1 MSKYNIFNIDNSISV
16 VRFQPNFGFGG
27 GQNPNQRFGGRPGFN
42 PQQQQQF
49 GGFQHRPQQ
58 GFQQRPQQGFQQRPQ
73 QGFQQRPQQ
82 GFQQER
88 PSFGQQG
95 PRFGQQGPG
104 PNFSQ
109 QGSGPR
115 GPGPN
120 FGQQGFQQR
129 PQFPQQHA
137 QNNRHG
143 NRIYFKLCQF

>member
-1 MSKYNIFNIDNSISV
+1 MAMMNEQRNSN
-16 VRFQPNFGFGG
+16 RMND
-27 GQNPNQRFGGRPGFN
+27 
-42 PQQQQQF
+42 
-49 GGFQHRPQQ
+49 
-58 GFQQRPQQGFQQRPQ
+58 
-73 QGFQQRPQQ
+73 Q

-95 PRFGQQGPG
+95 PRFGNQGPG

-143 NRIYFKLCQF
+143 KRIYFKLYLPVLNPW

>member
-1 MSKYNIFNIDNSISV
+1 MNNFCLQ
-16 VRFQPNFGFGG
+16 FQSNFGFGG

-58 GFQQRPQQGFQQRPQ
+58 GFQQRPQHGFHQRPQ

-82 GFQQER
+82 GFHQER

-95 PRFGQQGPG
+95 PRFGQQG
-104 PNFSQ
+104 FE
-109 QGSGPR
+109 
-115 GPGPN
+115 
-120 FGQQGFQQR
+120 QR

-137 QNNRHG
+137 QNNRYG
-143 NRIYFKLCQF
+143 NRIYFRLCQF

>member
-1 MSKYNIFNIDNSISV
+1 MLNNFAPLYVKPIHFNLGFSGTLRSLFVIFLRGCFLSPIFVHFIS
-16 VRFQPNFGFGG
+16 
-27 GQNPNQRFGGRPGFN
+27 
-42 PQQQQQF
+42 
-49 GGFQHRPQQ
+49 
-58 GFQQRPQQGFQQRPQ
+58 GFQQRPQ

-143 NRIYFKLCQF
+143 KRIYFKLYLPVLNPW